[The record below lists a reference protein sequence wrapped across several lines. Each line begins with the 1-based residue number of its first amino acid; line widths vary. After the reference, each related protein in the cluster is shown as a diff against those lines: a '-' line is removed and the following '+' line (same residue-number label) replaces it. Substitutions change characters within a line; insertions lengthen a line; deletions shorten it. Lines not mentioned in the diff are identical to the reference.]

1 MLNLAELEERLAEAK
16 ATLQR
21 LENAQAADYASGVE
35 ATETDMVN
43 AANAAED
50 VLFFEREVN
59 AEREHQ
65 RGLEERRARI
75 AEAERKMG
83 ETT

>member
-1 MLNLAELEERLAEAK
+1 LEERLAEAK

-21 LENAQAADYASGVE
+21 LENAQAADYAAGIE

-75 AEAERKMG
+75 ADAERKMG
-83 ETT
+83 ET

>member
-1 MLNLAELEERLAEAK
+1 LEERLAEAK

-21 LENAQAADYASGVE
+21 LENAQAADYAAGID

-75 AEAERKMG
+75 AEG
-83 ETT
+83 EKRVNDGTGGQ

>member
-1 MLNLAELEERLAEAK
+1 MLNLAELEGNLADAK
-16 ATLQR
+16 AALQK
-21 LENAQAADYASGVE
+21 LEDAQAVDYAAGVD

-50 VLFFEREVN
+50 VLFWEREVN

-65 RGLEERRARI
+65 RGLAERRLLI
-75 AEAERKMG
+75 VEG
-83 ETT
+83 EKGRQMP